1 MRTPDVLLILLVR
14 SREKSFVAVVVIN
27 VCGTTEL
34 ECTGESVLV
43 ITNPRVHVATR
54 TRQITGILYRSTK

>member
-1 MRTPDVLLILLVR
+1 MLVR

-54 TRQITGILYRSTK
+54 TRQITGILFRSTK